1 MMISHF
7 WFSIQL
13 VNVYYKL
20 LESHFL
26 AVSCFQIYLSI
37 YFIVCRGSRNL
48 ACLELDLEELGDSF
62 RRLLEM
68 RIKKNYVNCFLLANI
83 FINLF
88 YSLSGLKKFTPLGVG
103 LGGT

>member
-48 ACLELDLEELGDSF
+48 PLLELDLEELDLETL
-62 RRLLEM
+62 LLEM
-68 RIKKNYVNCFLLANI
+68 RIQNGSSIFQGTFL
-83 FINLF
+83 
-88 YSLSGLKKFTPLGVG
+88 
-103 LGGT
+103 